1 MATLVTMSNPRLPG
15 SVVGETSIRPNRFL
29 NKVTSV
35 QVVQDSRDMYSKS
48 SARFPE
54 PVSCSLLPFR
64 TSS

>member
-35 QVVQDSRDMYSKS
+35 QVVQGSRDMYSKS
-48 SARFPE
+48 SA
-54 PVSCSLLPFR
+54 
-64 TSS
+64 